1 MHPANLET
9 EYGNESTLGDRVVEL
24 IAFLCAGE
32 EGVGGDEDDDT
43 DYESLGV
50 WHDVGIFN

>member
-50 WHDVGIFN
+50 

>member
-1 MHPANLET
+1 M
-9 EYGNESTLGDRVVEL
+9 EL
-24 IAFLCAGE
+24 IAFLCASE

-50 WHDVGIFN
+50 

>member
-1 MHPANLET
+1 
-9 EYGNESTLGDRVVEL
+9 VEL

-50 WHDVGIFN
+50 

>member
-1 MHPANLET
+1 MHPANLDT
-9 EYGNESTLGDRVVEL
+9 VYKDGCTLGDSIMEL

-32 EGVGGDEDDDT
+32 EGVGGDEDDEA
-43 DYESLGV
+43 DYESLGI